1 MELKLVN
8 GDYVPVS
15 EYGIGFETITDI
27 DELMQRVLFK
37 LNIRRGSFPL
47 IPKLGSDLWLLYKE
61 KKSNRRSAAYQYICQ
76 ALEDEKELNV
86 DDVTVSDTEDRLKI
100 DVELSYKGAIA
111 SLTVEI

>member
-1 MELKLVN
+1 MVD

-15 EYGIGFETITDI
+15 EFGEGFETVTGI

-61 KKSNRRSAAYQYICQ
+61 KRSNRRSAAYQYICQ
-76 ALEDEKELNV
+76 ALEDEMEL
-86 DDVTVSDTEDRLKI
+86 DIAGVTINETEDKMKI
-100 DVELSYKGAIA
+100 DVELSYKGEMA